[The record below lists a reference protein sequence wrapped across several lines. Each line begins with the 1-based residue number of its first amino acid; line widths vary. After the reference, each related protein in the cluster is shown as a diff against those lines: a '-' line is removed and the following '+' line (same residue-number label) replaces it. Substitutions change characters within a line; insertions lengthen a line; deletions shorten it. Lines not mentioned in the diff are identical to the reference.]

1 MDTPTVLSL
10 YSGAGGLDVGFRLA
24 IPGARTVCYVEREIT
39 SIGVLTARFKTG
51 DLDDAPIWD
60 DANTFDGNPWRGK
73 VDWVIGGPPCQP
85 FSTAGSKRG
94 AEDPRNGWPNTL
106 RVVREVQPAACF
118 FENVA
123 STGLIHYYWWEVR
136 SGLQAL
142 GYRVTEIITE
152 AADAGHRHHRRRT
165 FILAYRDGEESGGS
179 SGELDDPDWR
189 RRSEQAQAIR
199 ARRDSFVV
207 TSDVVDANVQRRRS
221 WYTERQDAVYVVAP
235 GPRDSAGWATVLERR
250 PDLAPATQTQ
260 SEIRG
265 VAYGLA
271 RGLARTDKLRILGN
285 SVVPQQA
292 ALSLAAMIGAIK

>member
-142 GYRVTEIITE
+142 GYRVTEIIAE

-165 FILAYRDGEESGGS
+165 FILAYRDGEEYGGR
-179 SGELDDPDWR
+179 SGELDD
-189 RRSEQAQAIR
+189 
-199 ARRDSFVV
+199 VV

-221 WYTERQDAVYVVAP
+221 WYPERQDAVYVVAP
-235 GPRDSAGWATVLERR
+235 GPRDSARWATVLERR

-260 SEIRG
+260 SEVRG

-285 SVVPQQA
+285 GVVPQQA
-292 ALSLAAMIGAIK
+292 ALSFAAMIGAIK